1 MKKNITGISKTIFL
15 LQIKIK
21 VLFHYTKELIQ
32 GKITFIK
39 FVRLLRRLL
48 YLIKKLSHNKFV
60 RINGETKIDLYIPG
74 FGSKAFWT
82 SCNKFK
88 EFEKSLP
95 CSTVLIS
102 VTNACKN
109 RCSHCYQRFDK
120 GEDISIDKLTNV
132 VKQLQDM
139 GIAFFNIEGGDPFIK
154 FDRLKVVCEQIDD
167 RSSIWINSSGDG
179 ITEERLH
186 ILKEYPVKAIMFPL
200 TYTDKDIYD
209 KFFKRKGAFNT
220 MIKAIEMCHKNNV
233 PVAINTCPPA
243 ANLHNGEFDRVMQ
256 MAKDFG
262 ATMVQVIKLKEAGA
276 ALNSDIVDYSKED
289 LEILKNK
296 VNEYNNGSRYKDYP
310 SISAQI
316 IEESKEMFGCTAG
329 GTERFYINAKGD
341 VQPCEFLNISFG
353 NIADQPFVQIYNS
366 MKSVFN
372 DGRDCW
378 LCEKYNMEIFA
389 LFKKTK
395 ILPLSAD
402 KSKEIY
408 QDWDRGNKTNLY
420 KQIIRM

>member
-1 MKKNITGISKTIFL
+1 MKQNITGISKVIFL

-21 VLFHYTKELIQ
+21 VLFHYTVELFQ
-32 GKITFIK
+32 GKINIVK

-48 YLIKKLSHNKFV
+48 YLVKKLSHNKFV

-88 EFEKSLP
+88 EFKKSLP

-120 GEDISIDKLTNV
+120 GKDISIDKLTNV

-154 FDRLKVVCEQIDD
+154 FDRLKAVCEQIDD

-179 ITEERLH
+179 ITEERLQ

-200 TYTDKDIYD
+200 TYTDKDTYD
-209 KFFKRKGAFNT
+209 RFFKRKGAFDT
-220 MIKAIEMCHKNNV
+220 MIKAVDLCHNIKI

-243 ANLHNGEFDRVMQ
+243 ANLHNGEFDRVMEK
-256 MAKDFG
+256 AKDLG
-262 ATMVQVIKLKEAGA
+262 AIMVQVIKLKEAGA
-276 ALNSDIVDYSKED
+276 ALNSDIVDYTKED
-289 LEILKNK
+289 LILLNNK
-296 VNEYNNGSRYKDYP
+296 VYKYNNSRRHKDFP

-316 IEESKEMFGCTAG
+316 FEESKEMFGCTAG

-353 NIADQPFVQIYNS
+353 NIADQPFEKIYSS
-366 MKSVFN
+366 MKSVFA
-372 DGRDCW
+372 DARDCW
-378 LCEKYNMEIFA
+378 LCEKYQMEIFN
-389 LFKKTK
+389 LFKKNG

-402 KSKEIY
+402 QSKKIY
-408 QDWDRGNKTNLY
+408 QHWDRGQKTELY
-420 KQIIRM
+420 TKIIRM